1 MPWKEIVL
9 TIFWLT
15 RQKNAREAYEYK
27 VIYIYSPK
35 KKSETGIFC
44 DWPEICN
51 TLHQKIQLQEVPN
64 AKRNIKC
71 LHKSKN
77 PMQPKDNFLLLL
89 HILHRISQI
98 SQKNCS
104 RTQPTIL
111 IDNGSTPR
119 PTKTSHS
126 VEDLRHKK
134 EEKKKYLSTTK
145 IPRKKL
151 AMQNRKTHLGEKPL
165 VALWGLL
172 RPIRAQLEPRSFQ
185 SSTKRFQ
192 TILLRLK
199 ALRRRIEVNPS
210 KKKRKEA
217 RKWVS
222 SRERGLWL
230 PSKHGDWRTVF
241 PALFSV
247 PFWVMGR
254 NRNGRMWWVFCF
266 SKFDYVFESLA
277 HGNVK
282 KWYIH
287 KELDSGVCCPTYP

>member
-15 RQKNAREAYEYK
+15 RQKNAREPYEYK

-64 AKRNIKC
+64 DKRNIKC

-98 SQKNCS
+98 SQKNSS

-134 EEKKKYLSTTK
+134 EEKKKVPVDNKNTQEEASNAK
-145 IPRKKL
+145 QK
-151 AMQNRKTHLGEKPL
+151 
-165 VALWGLL
+165 
-172 RPIRAQLEPRSFQ
+172 
-185 SSTKRFQ
+185 
-192 TILLRLK
+192 
-199 ALRRRIEVNPS
+199 NPS
-210 KKKRKEA
+210 GREA
-217 RKWVS
+217 IG
-222 SRERGLWL
+222 GLMR
-230 PSKHGDWRTVF
+230 SAETH
-241 PALFSV
+241 
-247 PFWVMGR
+247 
-254 NRNGRMWWVFCF
+254 
-266 SKFDYVFESLA
+266 
-277 HGNVK
+277 
-282 KWYIH
+282 
-287 KELDSGVCCPTYP
+287 